1 MNDFDFEELDK
12 AVTNLATKVPGEPTS
27 TQVPAPPKANAA
39 MPSSAPV
46 ETKPAPAAADA
57 VANEPRPE
65 PAAAST
71 PATPSEA
78 PAIRSAS
85 TPAKHR
91 LGDTRSRRGSFMDIV
106 PPAPRKPA
114 TRVGV
119 SVQPVSKRDEI
130 VPEASV
136 APPAKVESDESD
148 LPDLSSLKLDLDIAP
163 KTSTPVAE
171 PKPETSAEPKPAE
184 PQSTPKQ
191 AEDGKKS
198 GEDVAWPDPL
208 DFNDAPSKSVEP
220 VKAEPESTEPVSPFL
235 AEAKVEKRPLGAF
248 SNFKP
253 ASEPKPEPS
262 KPVEEKADESQDE
275 LTPQADGT
283 FEEPKKEKAPLPPKE
298 GENSEDKEPTKPDL
312 HGAAMMA
319 IPDQYRP
326 EPKATDKTTR
336 PVYDTKEYHPPL
348 VEAAGHEHR
357 GGGSMWGKIFVAL
370 VALALIAVAGYF
382 AYIYLIQR

>member
-12 AVTNLATKVPGEPTS
+12 AVTNLATK
-27 TQVPAPPKANAA
+27 TQDDHGGSDPATAPKA
-39 MPSSAPV
+39 SPV
-46 ETKPAPAAADA
+46 VITPAPAS
-57 VANEPRPE
+57 EPKSEPKPE
-65 PAAAST
+65 PVSVST
-71 PATPSEA
+71 PTPSTEA
-78 PAIRSAS
+78 PAIRSTS

-106 PPAPRKPA
+106 PPASRKTA

-119 SVQPVSKRDEI
+119 SVQPVSKAEEI
-130 VPEASV
+130 VPEAPVS
-136 APPAKVESDESD
+136 APAKVEPEEPA
-148 LPDLSSLKLDLDIAP
+148 LPDLSDLKLDLDVEP
-163 KTSTPVAE
+163 KMPEPTAE
-171 PKPETSAEPKPAE
+171 PKLEERSEPKPTE
-184 PQSTPKQ
+184 PQSPPEQTEADKK
-191 AEDGKKS
+191 ADG
-198 GEDVAWPDPL
+198 DVAWPDPL
-208 DFNDAPSKSVEP
+208 DLMDEKPAAPKVD
-220 VKAEPESTEPVSPFL
+220 AEPTEPVSPFL

-253 ASEPKPEPS
+253 AEEPKPAEPADL
-262 KPVEEKADESQDE
+262 KPKTPEVKDE
-275 LTPQADGT
+275 LTPDADGT

-298 GENSEDKEPTKPDL
+298 GEKPEDKEPAKPDV

-348 VEAAGHEHR
+348 IEATGHHEHR
-357 GGGSMWGKIFVAL
+357 GGGSVWGKIFIAL

-382 AYIYLIQR
+382 AYIYFVQQ